1 MVIGVPVFVNARSQ
15 GIKFSRI
22 PTIIE
27 AKNSQNMALLEGH
40 LSTTPIS
47 TVTPHLA
54 IVDNSALSPESDQG
68 VVFAD
73 AGKAGGGQISVY
85 IVHKGDT
92 LPAIAKMFGVS
103 TNTIVWANDIKGGKI
118 SEGQELVILPISGV
132 KHTVKKGD
140 TLKSIAAKY
149 KADINDILAFNDVLI
164 NSKLNVGD
172 VIIVPDGEVSVSISS
187 SSSSNKQFN
196 SLPTIAGYYMKP
208 INGGRR
214 SQGIHGHNG
223 VDLADRYGAPIYAA
237 ADGVVIIART
247 GWNGGYGTYVVIS
260 HPNGTQTLYG
270 HMSKLLVSSG
280 QNVKQG
286 QQIGNMGS
294 TGKST
299 GNHLHFEVRGAKN
312 PF

>member
-1 MVIGVPVFVNARSQ
+1 MNARSQ
-15 GIKFSRI
+15 GIKFSRT

-40 LSTTPIS
+40 FGTTPIS
-47 TVTPHLA
+47 TATPHLA
-54 IVDNSALSPESDQG
+54 IVDNNALAPESDQG
-68 VVFAD
+68 VIFAD

-103 TNTIVWANDIKGGKI
+103 TNTIAWANDIKGGKI

-140 TLKSIAAKY
+140 TLKSIALKY
-149 KADINDILAFNDVLI
+149 KADVNDILAFNDVLI

-172 VIIVPDGEVSVSISS
+172 VIIVPDGEVTLGVSS
-187 SSSSNKQFN
+187 SPSKSAQFN
-196 SLPTIAGYYMKP
+196 NLPTFAGYYMRP

-214 SQGIHGHNG
+214 SQGMHGHNG
-223 VDLADRYGAPIYAA
+223 VDLADRYGSPIYAA
-237 ADGVVIIART
+237 ADGVVIISRT

-260 HPNGTQTLYG
+260 HPNGTQTLYA

-280 QNVKQG
+280 QSVKQG
-286 QQIGNMGS
+286 EQIGNMGS